1 MEEET
6 RSWWLDESPRR
17 SRVGDTGAL
26 YVSPTTGAQPP
37 YHRLSDS
44 RELIHRIARSNV
56 GSIRLK
62 ATEVEWRDF
71 EREFMLGERGFACRT
86 ELLMITLHMPQYTPY
101 VEDNKL
107 PFLYFTFLENSFR
120 RETISTLPAR
130 EPRGKNDVDEAPAN
144 FVKYECNRHYDALH
158 ASLWAS
164 AFVTDL
170 LDERSE
176 QEFHTRSTNA
186 CRRFIA
192 FIYMFPACI
201 VCARVVGNRTP
212 AVNRGNARNHLERC
226 HSLTIESNVMK
237 PPGRI

>member
-6 RSWWLDESPRR
+6 RSWWLDGSSRR
-17 SRVGDTGAL
+17 SRVGDTEAL

-44 RELIHRIARSNV
+44 RELVHRIARSN
-56 GSIRLK
+56 
-62 ATEVEWRDF
+62 
-71 EREFMLGERGFACRT
+71 
-86 ELLMITLHMPQYTPY
+86 
-101 VEDNKL
+101 
-107 PFLYFTFLENSFR
+107 SFH

-144 FVKYECNRHYDALH
+144 FVKYECNRHHDALH

-201 VCARVVGNRTP
+201 MCARVVGKRTP
-212 AVNRGNARNHLERC
+212 AVNRGNAWNHLERY
-226 HSLTIESNVMK
+226 HSLTIECDET
-237 PPGRI
+237 PGRI